1 MSGHEGKT
9 CPIWVGYLL
18 LNPLRNLY
26 QSPKKILGPFI
37 RAGMIVLDFGCAMG
51 FFTLPLARMV
61 GAGGK
66 VIAVDIREKM
76 LKTLEARA
84 RKAGLSDRIETHL
97 ADADALRLDRYE
109 GKIDFILAFA
119 VIHEVPEISRTFT
132 EFHHLLKPE
141 GKLLVAEPKGH
152 VSGEDFKASLLT
164 AERCGFVMENTPKI
178 SRSHAV
184 LLSKKTTT
192 T

>member
-37 RAGMIVLDFGCAMG
+37 REGMIVLDFGCAMG

-61 GAGGK
+61 EAGGK
-66 VIAVDIREKM
+66 VIAV
-76 LKTLEARA
+76 
-84 RKAGLSDRIETHL
+84 
-97 ADADALRLDRYE
+97 
-109 GKIDFILAFA
+109 
-119 VIHEVPEISRTFT
+119 IHEVSKLSRTFT
-132 EFHHLLKPE
+132 EFHHLLKPK

-164 AERCGFVMENTPKI
+164 AERCGFVMENTPEI
-178 SRSHAV
+178 SRTHAV